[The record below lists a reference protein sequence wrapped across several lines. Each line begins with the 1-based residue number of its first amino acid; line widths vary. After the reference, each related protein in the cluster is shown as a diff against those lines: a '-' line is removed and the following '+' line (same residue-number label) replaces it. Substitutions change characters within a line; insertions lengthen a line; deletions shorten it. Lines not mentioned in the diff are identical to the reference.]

1 MSFLNLFCHPQ
12 KSNPASRIPV
22 FMVDIAMN
30 WMMERFSALVMKQA
44 TKEIFVISV
53 L

>member
-1 MSFLNLFCHPQ
+1 
-12 KSNPASRIPV
+12 
-22 FMVDIAMN
+22 MVGNAMN

-44 TKEIFVISV
+44 TKEIFVISA